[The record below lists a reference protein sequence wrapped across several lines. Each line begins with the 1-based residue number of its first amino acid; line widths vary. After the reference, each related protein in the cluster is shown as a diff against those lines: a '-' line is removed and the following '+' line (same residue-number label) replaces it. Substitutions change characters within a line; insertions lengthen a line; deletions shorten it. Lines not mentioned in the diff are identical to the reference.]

1 MEDKSSPQRK
11 REKIYYG
18 PGQQWLKKRKGYL
31 DPGQQWVRR
40 RKVHY
45 SPGQQWFKEE
55 EGLPQAVGKE
65 EEEGLLQSWPAVG
78 KEEEE
83 EELLQ
88 SWPAVTYIWIGG
100 EEVRSYSPEISVK

>member
-1 MEDKSSPQRK
+1 MLRFIIAS
-11 REKIYYG
+11 
-18 PGQQWLKKRKGYL
+18 WLHFIPSWPAVCKEEE
-31 DPGQQWVRR
+31 V
-40 RKVHY
+40 
-45 SPGQQWFKEE
+45 EE
-55 EGLPQAVGKE
+55 EGLPQSWPALGKEEEVGKGLLQSSWPAVGKE
-65 EEEGLLQSWPAVG
+65 EEEEGSLRSWPAVV